1 MDQHPNDTQPE
12 HRDKHY
18 EETVDPK
25 NPPNS
30 VLQPEVR
37 RATVTTFVGGIVI
50 LFLIVGA
57 ALIYWNASNRRIEPD
72 PGLRDTGSQE
82 IGTAGERTQG
92 GGSADRSAGSTRDE
106 LEFRGG
112 DAPAGTRTELES
124 ILDNSPSDNIG
135 RRVNFHDVDVAILQ
149 DGSFWIHDGNARV
162 QVLPPAGAG
171 TVRNGQVVD
180 VSGVVESDSG
190 TGIRIRAE
198 RVSVR

>member
-1 MDQHPNDTQPE
+1 MDQIEN
-12 HRDKHY
+12 RDKHY

-30 VLQPEVR
+30 VLQPAVR

-72 PGLRDTGSQE
+72 PGLRGDSQE
-82 IGTAGERTQG
+82 VGTAGERTPG
-92 GGSADRSAGSTRDE
+92 GGSADPSAGSTRDE

-124 ILDNSPSDNIG
+124 ILANSPSDSIG

-171 TVRNGQVVD
+171 SVRNGQVVD
-180 VSGVVESDSG
+180 VSGVVESDGGS
-190 TGIRIRAE
+190 GIRVRAD
-198 RVSVR
+198 RVTVR